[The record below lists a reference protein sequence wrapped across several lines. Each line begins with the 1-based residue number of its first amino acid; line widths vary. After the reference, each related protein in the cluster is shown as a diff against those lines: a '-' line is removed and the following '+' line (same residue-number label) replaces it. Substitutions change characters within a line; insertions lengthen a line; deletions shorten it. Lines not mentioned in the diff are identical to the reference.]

1 MLTNSIKRTPPS
13 KKDGDAKLWQI
24 NDMCFMLCLL
34 GEEHLAF
41 PRLKKLLLHLNKH
54 FSHDSQL
61 N

>member
-1 MLTNSIKRTPPS
+1 MLTNSIKRTPPP

-34 GEEHLAF
+34 GEVHLA
-41 PRLKKLLLHLNKH
+41 LAWLEELLLGFDKY
-54 FSHDSQL
+54 FSHT